1 MSDSGATP
9 KRDLRQEITDAMIA
23 ALEKG
28 TAPWQ
33 RPWRAGALE
42 MPFNPTSE
50 KPYRGGNAIHLML
63 TGTSRGYEDPRW
75 LTYRQAQEKGWQVRK
90 GEKGTHIEFWQFGS
104 RSTGRQTICEEP
116 EGQDN
121 PSRTSE
127 RPLHRVYTVFNAKQI
142 DGMPAHSP
150 RVRQEWETIQS
161 AESILQHSGAK
172 IVHDQDDRA
181 FYNRLTDSIHL
192 PPKGAFQSAGAYFGT
207 ALHEAAHWTGT
218 VHRLNRSTLV
228 ESYRF
233 GDLNYAK
240 EELRAELASVFL
252 MAERGVPHDPDRH
265 AAYLGSWLEA
275 LRQDKHEIFRAARDA
290 HKAADLLIAL
300 ELEPSLEKALS
311 VVNPHPEGQSLEE
324 QFRSQSEHKLDSPR
338 LNFDTRSPSAE
349 IGF

>member
-1 MSDSGATP
+1 MNDSTATP

-23 ALEKG
+23 AMERG

-33 RPWRAGALE
+33 RPWRPGVLE
-42 MPFNPTSE
+42 MPFNPTSD

-75 LTYRQAQEKGWQVRK
+75 LTYRQAQEKGWRVRR

-104 RSTGRQTICEEP
+104 DSARHETTCHEP

-121 PSRTSE
+121 PSRTSNG
-127 RPLHRVYTVFNAKQI
+127 PLHRVYTVFNAKQI
-142 DGMPAHSP
+142 DGMPAYSP
-150 RVRQEWETIQS
+150 RVRQEWETVQS
-161 AESILQHSGAK
+161 AESILQHSGAT
-172 IVHDQDDRA
+172 IVHDQNDRA

-192 PPKGAFQSAGAYFGT
+192 PPKGAFESAGAYFGT

-218 VHRLNRSTLV
+218 VHRLNRSTLT

-252 MAERGVPHDPDRH
+252 MADRGVPHDPNRH
-265 AAYLGSWLEA
+265 AAYLGSWLA
-275 LRQDKHEIFRAARDA
+275 GLRQDKHEIFRAARDA

-300 ELEPSLEKALS
+300 ELEPSIDKALAS
-311 VVNPHPEGQSLEE
+311 VN
-324 QFRSQSEHKLDSPR
+324 SQQVDAKIEVPLLTNSAQSPR
-338 LNFDTRSPSAE
+338 LKLALQIPSQSAE
-349 IGF
+349 MTI